1 MNISRR
7 KFIGKSVLLGGG
19 VSFAG
24 YVLSKNKKVAVQ
36 EMSNTNDKTM
46 SATYQN
52 TRHNRQFYAST
63 RF

>member
-36 EMSNTNDKTM
+36 EMNSKNDKTVD
-46 SATYQN
+46 AIYQN
-52 TRHNRQFYAST
+52 TRHNRQFYASA